1 VFSGVLSGAA
11 GVVWFIRQGT
21 TNAKLSE
28 AEV

>member
-1 VFSGVLSGAA
+1 VLSGAA